1 MTRTPVSAA
10 DQALRHALA
19 HARSA
24 HVPARAARAPHRPFP
39 WAGESFPLGRPGEP
53 GGPGGRGGPGQMAQG
68 GERVDLDRL
77 LRLSLAVPDGRAG
90 RRRPVPSAGALHPVR
105 VHLLLGAG
113 CSLPPGRYVYAPHT
127 HRVHRRGPAP
137 ADAPPGAIAV
147 LTVTAGNTVTHYGH
161 RAWPLLLLD
170 AGHAAAA
177 LVLAAEGTAPTVCLD
192 ADGATLCAAAGLP
205 RPGEWKTLWPGAE
218 PEQPLAAV
226 RFTLREAGHHDDPLS
241 VWARLPL
248 ADAPVPLPGADLTPP
263 VALAETRCLLEILG
277 AGERTGACWH
287 TARRPAPVTDSVLS
301 ERRSADPADLTQP
314 PSEDLLA
321 RILTTAVDA
330 WPGGLS
336 WSAAVGG
343 PTPGLL
349 TLAAPPLSRT
359 LPGAHTGPAV
369 RPGPAVRAASALR
382 PGPTVRAA
390 SALRVLATGE
400 TRPTLAHWAAGQ
412 GWIAEAG
419 AVLLA
424 HGCPSDAPAA
434 RVGLDHL
441 AAGYAAGM
449 AHAHAAAEGL
459 PSRPIGSWQQADL
472 GAALGEAPERDWI
485 VHGLA
490 LGGPP
495 APTTSPREEERP

>member
-1 MTRTPVSAA
+1 MTRTSVSAA
-10 DQALRHALA
+10 EQAQRHALA

-24 HVPARAARAPHRPFP
+24 HVPARAAHAPYRSFP
-39 WAGESFPLGRPGEP
+39 WAGESFPLGRPGGPESP
-53 GGPGGRGGPGQMAQG
+53 GRYGGRGKASPG

-77 LRLSLAVPDGRAG
+77 LRLSLAVPVGTTG

-113 CSLPPGRYVYAPHT
+113 CSPPPGRYVYDPHA

-137 ADAPPGAIAV
+137 ADAQPGAIAV

-177 LVLAAEGTAPTVCLD
+177 LVLAAEGTDPTVCLD
-192 ADGATLCAAAGLP
+192 ADGATLSAAAGLP
-205 RPGEWKTLWPGAE
+205 RAGDWKTLWPGTE

-226 RFTLREAGHHDDPLS
+226 RFTLRETGHSDDPLS
-241 VWARLPL
+241 AWTSLPL
-248 ADAPVPLPGADLTPP
+248 AGAPVPRPGTEVVPP
-263 VALAETRCLLEILG
+263 VALAETRYLLEILG
-277 AGERTGACWH
+277 AGEQTGATWH
-287 TARRPAPVTDSVLS
+287 TARRPAPVTDSVLR
-301 ERRSADPADLTQP
+301 ERRSADPADLTRP
-314 PSEDLLA
+314 PPEDPLA
-321 RILTTAVDA
+321 RILTTAVAA
-330 WPGGLS
+330 WPGGPP

-343 PTPGLL
+343 PAPALL
-349 TLAAPPLSRT
+349 TLAAPYPSRPT
-359 LPGAHTGPAV
+359 SAV
-369 RPGPAVRAASALR
+369 RPAP
-382 PGPTVRAA
+382 
-390 SALRVLATGE
+390 ALRVLATGE
-400 TRPTLAHWAAGQ
+400 ARPTLAHWAAGQ
-412 GWIAEAG
+412 RWIAEAG

-434 RVGLDHL
+434 RVGPDHL

-449 AHAHAAAEGL
+449 AHAHAAAAGL

-472 GAALGEAPERDWI
+472 GAALGETPERDWI

-495 APTTSPREEERP
+495 APTSPSREEERP

>member
-24 HVPARAARAPHRPFP
+24 HVPARAALTPYRSFP

-53 GGPGGRGGPGQMAQG
+53 GGPGQYGGPGQMSPG

-77 LRLSLAVPDGRAG
+77 LRLSLAVPGGGAG
-90 RRRPVPSAGALHPVR
+90 WRRPVPSAGALHPVR
-105 VHLLLGAG
+105 LHLLLGAG
-113 CSLPPGRYVYAPHT
+113 CSLPPGRYAYAPHA

-147 LTVTAGNTVTHYGH
+147 LTVTAGTTVTHYGH

-192 ADGATLCAAAGLP
+192 ADGATLSAAAGLP
-205 RPGEWKTLWPGAE
+205 RAGDWKTLWPGTE

-226 RFTLREAGHHDDPLS
+226 RLTPREAGHLDDPLS
-241 VWARLPL
+241 LWARLPL
-248 ADAPVPLPGADLTPP
+248 ADVPAARPGADVMPP
-263 VALAETRCLLEILG
+263 VALAETRYLLEILG
-277 AGERTGACWH
+277 AGERTGASWH
-287 TARRPAPVTDSVLS
+287 TARRPAPVTDSVLPQ
-301 ERRSADPADLTQP
+301 RRSADPADLTQP
-314 PSEDLLA
+314 PSEELLA

-330 WPGGLS
+330 WPDGPT

-349 TLAAPPLSRT
+349 TLAAPP
-359 LPGAHTGPAV
+359 AM
-369 RPGPAVRAASALR
+369 RPGLAVRAASA
-382 PGPTVRAA
+382 VRAA
-390 SALRVLATGE
+390 PVLRVLATGE
-400 TRPTLAHWAAGQ
+400 ARPTLAHWAAGQ

-472 GAALGEAPERDWI
+472 GAALGEAPGRDWI

-495 APTTSPREEERP
+495 APTTPPREEERP